1 MSYLLV
7 GVLALGTVFDQ
18 SSGDVASLQAWLGP
32 TITGSAESPSLGGDR
47 FDEGACVGGDCT
59 AAAAALLALPGHAP
73 SPFVKPLHFTPQR
86 SGRCE
91 IVELRTVTRLSAV
104 EAESFAGLG
113 FWIDGIE
120 TFVPAAQLDEVG
132 RTTLRDGSPA
142 VVHRFLA
149 AGMCFGLGGNTGSIL
164 QRRYDWKPY
173 ARFDV
178 PGAQYRNWDVTP
190 MNSHLGRASDGNFD
204 SSFDREGELLH

>member
-1 MSYLLV
+1 
-7 GVLALGTVFDQ
+7 LALVAVLDQ
-18 SSGDVASLQAWLGP
+18 SSGDVATLQAWLGP

-47 FDEGACVGGDCT
+47 FDQSACVGDDCT

-73 SPFVKPLHFTPQR
+73 SPFVNPLHFTPQR

-91 IVELRTVTRLSAV
+91 IVELRTVTRLAALD
-104 EAESFAGLG
+104 AESFAGIG

-120 TFVPAAQLDEVG
+120 TFIPAAQLDEVG

-164 QRRYDWKPY
+164 MRRYDWKPY
-173 ARFDV
+173 ARFDDA
-178 PGAQYRNWDVTP
+178 GAQYRNWDQVSV
-190 MNSHLGRASDGNFD
+190 NAHLGRGSDGSFV
-204 SSFDREGELLH
+204 SSFDRQGELLH